1 MLNTGSHFG
10 SSRTAGHDSL
20 PTSNNPT
27 VLNQHE
33 RDTATRT
40 SQYDTAPA
48 HGASHGLSEPYAS
61 RMPGGF
67 DDDDAATTASVSSGI
82 PGQSQS
88 RSTKSGANDPTFT
101 EKPLPHEPA
110 PGKPILGGRAPLHTA
125 SISPYD
131 PLLYIANPK
140 TPPTVTG
147 FGHGQSSLT
156 GNNYPDR
163 SVEHSF
169 THGKP
174 SGLSHVGRD
183 AALAAGAVGTSA
195 HQHEDSQ
202 RDNYVPEAERSFPLG
217 GSSTSGGYGST
228 TAGPHSLNLAN
239 KADPRVKSDDSRTTG
254 ETGYGSIPGDYT
266 DETPSS
272 GNQGSISHDPGAVAG
287 ARAGAVGSGGA
298 TAIGYGPESWQH
310 EHQHHGHQYEGD
322 PCATGAI
329 DGPGGPHFV
338 PGPHLTDTANLLDPH
353 VGSGF
358 GGPDA
363 TGDSSG
369 RHHHGH
375 HVQYGEEAALASVV
389 GATGREAMEADNL
402 KQGTTGRNTPS
413 GFEPSETDRHGIN
426 NTEGMSFPWENSSN
440 VRATLDLRFRL
451 SSPIARAA
459 VLKKA
464 C

>member
-1 MLNTGSHFG
+1 MLHTGSHFG

-27 VLNQHE
+27 GLNQHE
-33 RDTATRT
+33 RDTATGT
-40 SQYDTAPA
+40 SQHDTATA
-48 HGASHGLSEPYAS
+48 YGASHGLSEPYAS

-67 DDDDAATTASVSSGI
+67 DDDDDAATTASVSSGI

-88 RSTKSGANDPTFT
+88 RSAKSGTNDPTFT

-110 PGKPILGGRAPLHTA
+110 PGKPILGVRAPLHTA
-125 SISPYD
+125 SISPCD
-131 PLLYIANPK
+131 FLLYIADPK

-147 FGHGQSSLT
+147 FGHGQSSLS

-169 THGKP
+169 THGNS

-183 AALAAGAVGTSA
+183 AALAAGAVGTGA

-202 RDNYVPEAERSFPLG
+202 RDNYAPEAERSFPLG

-228 TAGPHSLNLAN
+228 TGGPHSSNLAN
-239 KADPRVKSDDSRTTG
+239 KADPRVDSDGFRTTG

-266 DETPSS
+266 DATPSS

-287 ARAGAVGSGGA
+287 ARAEAVGSGSA

-329 DGPGGPHFV
+329 DGQGGPHFV

-358 GGPDA
+358 GGTGA

-375 HVQYGEEAALASVV
+375 HVQRGEEAVLAGGA
-389 GATGREAMEADNL
+389 GATGWGAMEADNL
-402 KQGTTGRNTPS
+402 EQDTMERNTPS
-413 GFEPSETDRHGIN
+413 GFNPSDTNRHGIN
-426 NTEGMSFPWENSSN
+426 NTEGMPFPWEILPVSEPFL
-440 VRATLDLRFRL
+440 TLA
-451 SSPIARAA
+451 S
-459 VLKKA
+459 V
-464 C
+464 